1 MQEDDILRR
10 GVDVVDGMLKRLE
23 EGQRI
28 EIADVMAI
36 LKFLRRFGDEHG
48 DERLLI
54 SEIQNALMTR
64 RGKDFVRS
72 SRQLTS
78 LLRNQ
83 FNKEKSLSN
92 AISEYS
98 DAGLAQLE
106 RKYCPKPVMNR
117 LTQAA
122 R

>member
-36 LKFLRRFGDEHG
+36 LKFLRRFGAEHG

-83 FNKEKSLSN
+83 FSKEESLSN

-98 DAGLAQLE
+98 DADLAQLE
-106 RKYCPKPVMNR
+106 RKYCPKLVMNR